1 MIKSIVLATT
11 LLFTGVAVNAQ
22 TTETA
27 PAAKNTRAKRPMNAE
42 DRAVRILRMMSSK
55 TNLSDAQSAEVKKIL
70 LEREQVKVDA
80 RNEDGT
86 FNPAKKE
93 EVKAANKK
101 ANDDLQKVLTP
112 EQWTKWEAFRAEV
125 KQRRAEKKADP
136 NKGDMR
142 APDAEE
148 DFY

>member
-1 MIKSIVLATT
+1 MKT
-11 LLFTGVAVNAQ
+11 LIF
-22 TTETA
+22 
-27 PAAKNTRAKRPMNAE
+27 
-42 DRAVRILRMMSSK
+42 SS
-55 TNLSDAQSAEVKKIL
+55 
-70 LEREQVKVDA
+70 
-80 RNEDGT
+80 
-86 FNPAKKE
+86 
-93 EVKAANKK
+93 KK
-101 ANDDLQKVLTP
+101 ANEDLQKVLTP